1 MGWVMVFGVV
11 MVIIVMIMI
20 YVVVIGS
27 NFMCI
32 IGIVISDGVW
42 CGLMNMFVKE
52 INVIIYFL
60 KVVVFVVVDLW
71 FICRK
76 KMEIRKSNR
85 EIL

>member
-11 MVIIVMIMI
+11 MVIIVMIVI

-32 IGIVISDGVW
+32 IGIVISDSVW

-52 INVIIYFL
+52 INVIIYFFG
-60 KVVVFVVVDLW
+60 VVVFVVVDLR
-71 FICRK
+71 FIGWK
-76 KMEIRKSNR
+76 ILEIRKS
-85 EIL
+85 